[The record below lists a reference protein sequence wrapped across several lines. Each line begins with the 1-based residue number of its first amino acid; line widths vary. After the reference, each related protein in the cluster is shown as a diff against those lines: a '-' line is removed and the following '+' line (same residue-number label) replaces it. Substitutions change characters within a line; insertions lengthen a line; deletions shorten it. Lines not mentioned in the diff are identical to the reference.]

1 MFEAFKKLKL
11 ASAFLGSAVH
21 DQGGGTFS
29 AADIF
34 GELDANTL
42 EKFGGDIDAIFEGP
56 GVTQLY
62 DNGYMPPPE
71 SPDVLLD
78 LPDDTLGYQLGLYL
92 RRHKLTIAPPGP
104 YDPKDR
110 VAYIRERVRMLHPLI
125 HVLTEYDASPVGEL
139 AVQAFFV
146 GQFGN
151 LASGTILAAGLLRLI
166 QETPE
171 QLGDALQLVAEAFER
186 GRSARS
192 LLGMPWEE
200 LLPAPSAQIRDLFG
214 LPPRTSTTALLDVG
228 GAQAP
233 VAFAEPE
240 PEPEPAP
247 EPAPEPE
254 PEPTRLRTRR
264 TREPESGITQRTY
277 GGRPKTRWAGLD
289 LLSQAAADPTPAPE
303 PEPEPEPAPS
313 SRSRPRRSKPE
324 PSTLAQALSN
334 HTAETAKADEA
345 AKAARVA
352 KPRKKEVSPLA
363 SFFEAASAEAAAPP
377 TPEAPRLDLRAPP
390 RRVPPRVKSEPHD
403 AAPPKNARAAD
414 APSMTRRRSEPPPPP
429 KQENPPEVKTEEPT
443 ERALPKP
450 GDRDYF

>member
-1 MFEAFKKLKL
+1 MFEAFKKLQL
-11 ASAFLGSAVH
+11 ASAFLGSAVTTQ
-21 DQGGGTFS
+21 DGSTFS
-29 AADIF
+29 AADVF
-34 GELDANTL
+34 AELDANTL

-56 GVTQLY
+56 GVAQLY

-71 SPDVLLD
+71 RPDVLLD

-125 HVLTEYDASPVGEL
+125 HVLTEYDASTVGEL

-151 LASGTILAAGLLRLI
+151 LASGTMLATGLLRLI

-171 QLGDALQLVAEAFER
+171 QLGEALQLVAEAFER
-186 GRSARS
+186 GRIARP

-200 LLPAPSAQIRDLFG
+200 LFPAPSAQIRDLFG
-214 LPPRTSTTALLDVG
+214 LTPRTSTTALLDIG
-228 GAQAP
+228 GIR
-233 VAFAEPE
+233 VAVVEPEPE

-247 EPAPEPE
+247 EPEPLRPRTQRRGSE
-254 PEPTRLRTRR
+254 PAI
-264 TREPESGITQRTY
+264 SQRTY

-289 LLSQAAADPTPAPE
+289 HLSQAAADPTPAPE
-303 PEPEPEPAPS
+303 PEPEPRA
-313 SRSRPRRSKPE
+313 RTKTRRSKPE

-334 HTAETAKADEA
+334 HTAETAKAAEAEAA
-345 AKAARVA
+345 AKAAKAA
-352 KPRKKEVSPLA
+352 KAHKKEVSPLA
-363 SFFEAASAEAAAPP
+363 SFFEAVSAEEPSSPP
-377 TPEAPRLDLRAPP
+377 TPEAPHLDLRGPP
-390 RRVPPRVKSEPHD
+390 RRVPPRVKSEPHE
-403 AAPPKNARAAD
+403 AAPAQNTRAAD
-414 APSMTRRRSEPPPPP
+414 APSLTRRRSEPPPPP
-429 KQENPPEVKTEEPT
+429 RRDPLPETTEEPA
-443 ERALPKP
+443 ERSLPKP